1 MDSKTAGS
9 VEAEL
14 QGRSEFFKVGAGE
27 FVADMRAMRSLQ
39 VMVTDGVDMD
49 ALVKLIEDGEY
60 ESVAGMLRE
69 RFGTD
74 ETEAVRDMRDGM
86 RLAIYFKTLDRAYR
100 IVPEPGGGEDAYYQ
114 PMAGAARSLR
124 EEARQTIAKAVAGAD
139 AAEEGKTTYENLY
152 RIAIMRSVIVAL
164 NEHLWAPKAE
174 EKGDPAPASAEE
186 GAEESAGEAKAEP
199 APAPVERTVVRER
212 VVVKEEPPVIES
224 MLRDFMMKAMAQVAV
239 DDMVPRIKEKIIAE
253 FGIEP
258 VVHTVKLVDR
268 EEKKV
273 EGVVH
278 ERFDEMLHCIANDIP
293 VYAFGPAGSGK
304 NVLVKQCA
312 DALGLDFHFMNS
324 VTDEYKIAGFVDAN
338 GLYHETE
345 FYRAFKDGGVFF
357 LDEMD
362 ASAPEVLVCLNA
374 AIANRYFAFPTGTV
388 EAHEDFRVVAA
399 GNTLGTGA
407 DASYTG
413 RMQLDAASLN
423 RFAIIPVDYDPAI
436 DMLSA
441 GGDAELCGF
450 IGQYRA
456 AVRKCGLPN
465 VASYRNIAQIKA
477 LEQAMP
483 LERAICYALTKEMN
497 KDDINTV
504 VGSGDFD
511 RGNRYFKAL
520 QGVESLVG

>member
-39 VMVTDGVDMD
+39 VLVTDGADMD
-49 ALVKLIEDGEY
+49 ALVRLVEEGEY
-60 ESVAGMLRE
+60 ESIAGMMRE
-69 RFGTD
+69 KFGAD

-152 RIAIMRSVIVAL
+152 RIAILRSVIVPAGD
-164 NEHLWAPKAE
+164 HLWAPKAE
-174 EKGDPAPASAEE
+174 EAPKAAEE
-186 GAEESAGEAKAEP
+186 ESPEPAAEP
-199 APAPVERTVVRER
+199 AAPAERTVIRER

-268 EEKKV
+268 EERKV

-312 DALGLDFHFMNS
+312 EALGLDFHFMNS

-504 VGSGDFD
+504 VGRGDFD